1 MKRRWMVWP
10 LALGMVLLLAACGGG
25 KKTESLV
32 GSWTG
37 QVDMMDQV
45 VEGMNLTAP
54 EIAQELEMEAFNLTL
69 EMEFRDDN
77 TYTMTVDQDKLD
89 ESIEELIQKTV
100 DATLDYLEQELKDQG
115 ITDMTVDE
123 ALAQSGMDRE
133 SFTQLMRDSLS
144 QLSTTVAE
152 GIQTEGQ
159 YRWED
164 GQLYTS
170 DSVDVEPGSDDP
182 LPCTLDGDTM
192 TKAVGN
198 SRHTRKE
205 NGYEAQTACPDPVR
219 RTGAGAHRL
228 RQLGPR
234 AEAGGHLG
242 VPVRLPGPHFG

>member
-1 MKRRWMVWP
+1 MKHRWMALP
-10 LALGMVLLLAACGGG
+10 LALGLTLTLAACGGNDP
-25 KKTESLV
+25 KEDLV
-32 GSWTG
+32 GAWSG
-37 QVDMMDQV
+37 QVDVMDQV
-45 VEGMNLTAP
+45 VEGMRVTAP
-54 EIAQELEMEAFNLTL
+54 EIADELEL
-69 EMEFRDDN
+69 ENFYIPLEIEFRDDN
-77 TYTMTVDQDKLD
+77 TYIMTVDQEKLD
-89 ESIEELIQKTV
+89 ESMDALIQKSV
-100 DATLDYLEQELKDQG
+100 DATMVYMEQMLKEQG

-192 TKAVGN
+192 TMDFGEELGQATFTRGN
-198 SRHTRKE
+198 
-205 NGYEAQTACPDPVR
+205 
-219 RTGAGAHRL
+219 
-228 RQLGPR
+228 
-234 AEAGGHLG
+234 
-242 VPVRLPGPHFG
+242 